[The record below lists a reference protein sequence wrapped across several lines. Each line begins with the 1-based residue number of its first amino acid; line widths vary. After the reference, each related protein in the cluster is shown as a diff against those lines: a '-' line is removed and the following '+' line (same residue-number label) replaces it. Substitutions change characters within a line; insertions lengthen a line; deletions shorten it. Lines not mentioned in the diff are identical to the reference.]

1 MENYLFRK
9 CTLTQLDKL
18 FGLQQVFSSAVL
30 DQWLAMDMPLESKEK
45 VALED
50 LQAMLKLNVY
60 GWNDHEF
67 SMLFIGPLF
76 SLINF
81 TQPYRFNLFS
91 QRKIGAVIDGIQGKI
106 ELSGEPDGIIA
117 TGYREPDVPMFAFSE
132 YKKQRDPDGD
142 PAGQALAA
150 MLTGQTLNDNQHPVY
165 GAYVVGSVWH
175 FMVLENRRY
184 MISQN
189 YSAMNDEIF
198 DILRIFKGLK
208 EIVIQLTA

>member
-1 MENYLFRK
+1 
-9 CTLTQLDKL
+9 
-18 FGLQQVFSSAVL
+18 
-30 DQWLAMDMPLESKEK
+30 
-45 VALED
+45 
-50 LQAMLKLNVY
+50 
-60 GWNDHEF
+60 
-67 SMLFIGPLF
+67 
-76 SLINF
+76 
-81 TQPYRFNLFS
+81 
-91 QRKIGAVIDGIQGKI
+91 
-106 ELSGEPDGIIA
+106 
-117 TGYREPDVPMFAFSE
+117 
-132 YKKQRDPDGD
+132 
-142 PAGQALAA
+142 